1 VLLLR
6 KWGGSVTATYEPAD
20 TVPTSLLS
28 KIFTAAELEY
38 MEFDPLVEFVPGM
51 VTEGFGII
59 AGPPKLGK
67 SWFVLYIALA
77 IALGG
82 KALGRIK
89 VEKRPVLL
97 LALEDSRRRLKRR
110 CKELLAVEKFP
121 DGLHILTAADIG
133 PGLVIG
139 ATIREW
145 LLGNPGGLVV
155 LDTLGKARPQRRAGD
170 DPYIADYQFG
180 SQLKALV
187 DEFPGSALLAVHH
200 TRKML
205 SEDFLDA
212 LSGTQGIAGSADFVL
227 VLRRKRKSSEGVL
240 SVTGRDIEEDEYAL
254 KVENCRWELDGPDI
268 RAASK
273 ALESRREQAAT
284 ESKLGSQSLDAMKFV
299 NSRESTS
306 PAELSKHL
314 GIDNRVAGNLLA
326 RLHDGGYIDKPH
338 RGAYAP
344 VPDESDESDEN
355 PGQVADSSPGNSLLS
370 SDSSPDDVGPLWGD
384 ER

>member
-1 VLLLR
+1 M
-6 KWGGSVTATYEPAD
+6 TATYEQAD
-20 TVPTSLLS
+20 TTLLANM
-28 KIFTAAELEY
+28 FTAAELEH
-38 MEFDPLVEFVPGM
+38 MEFDPLVEFVPGI

-89 VEKRPVLL
+89 VRKRPVLL

-110 CKELLAVEKFP
+110 CKELLGGEKFP

-133 PGLVIG
+133 HGLVIG

-268 RAASK
+268 GAASK
-273 ALESRREQAAT
+273 ALDTRREQAAT
-284 ESKLGSQSLDAMKFV
+284 ESKLGSQSLDAMQFV

-306 PAELSKHL
+306 PADLAKHL
-314 GIDNRVAGNLLA
+314 GIDNKVAGNLLA
-326 RLHDGGYIDKPH
+326 RLNDGGYIDKPH
-338 RGAYAP
+338 RGTYAP
-344 VPDESDESDEN
+344 IADESDESDEN
-355 PGQVADSSPGNSLLS
+355 TGQDDESSPGNSSLS
-370 SDSSPDDVGPLWGD
+370 LVTSLDAHDTNSDRS
-384 ER
+384 